1 MEKLL
6 IYFSFFS
13 SSALNSTNYLI
24 FQISDSKMLM
34 KIVSILFVIK
44 IVSSQVPG
52 FGRCPEYQPMANFD
66 KEKFLGRWIEIER
79 YFTVSEVISKC
90 ISADYERRADGNIY
104 VKNYYTN
111 RL

>member
-1 MEKLL
+1 M
-6 IYFSFFS
+6 
-13 SSALNSTNYLI
+13 
-24 FQISDSKMLM
+24 
-34 KIVSILFVIK
+34 SILFVIN

-52 FGRCPEYQPMANFD
+52 FGRCPEYQAMANFD